1 MTRLEFVKL
10 ESVEELKKVIN
21 ALVNKEE
28 YKVSYTDKEG
38 QIQKKTICKNGRLYV
53 GSNYSNS
60 ISVDDK
66 GKVYIGV
73 DYLSSD
79 DRIQMNRNSNK
90 FETINIF

>member
-28 YKVSYTDKEG
+28 YKVSYSDKEG
-38 QIQKKTICKNGRLYV
+38 QVQRKTLCKNGRLYV
-53 GSNYSNS
+53 GSNFSNS

-66 GKVYIGV
+66 GQVYIGV

-79 DRIQMNRNSNK
+79 DRIQMNRNNPK
-90 FETINIF
+90 VETTNVF